1 MRADN
6 NGNVLVSLSGNMD
19 GFLLADLL
27 VEVLKILEDTH
38 GKNIHVMTDDGNIVI
53 RNP

>member
-1 MRADN
+1 MRDDN

-19 GFLLADLL
+19 GFLLTDLL
-27 VEVLKILEDTH
+27 IEVLKILEEIH
-38 GKNIHVMTDDGNIVI
+38 GKNIHVTTEDGNIVI